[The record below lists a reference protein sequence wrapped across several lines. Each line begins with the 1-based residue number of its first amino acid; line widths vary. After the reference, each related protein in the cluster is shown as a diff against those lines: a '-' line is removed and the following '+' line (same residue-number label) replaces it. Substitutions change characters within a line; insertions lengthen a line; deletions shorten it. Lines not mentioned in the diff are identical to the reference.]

1 MQELQVKHKEP
12 TGTYL
17 LSLLVKLLAEQEN
30 LAIEYEIV
38 KE

>member
-1 MQELQVKHKEP
+1 MQELQVTQKEP

-17 LSLLVKLLAEQEN
+17 LNLLVKLLAEQEN

>member
-1 MQELQVKHKEP
+1 MNTKKKEP
-12 TGTYL
+12 TGEYL
-17 LSLLVKLLAEQEN
+17 LGILVKLLAEQEN